1 MSDTITPEKLRVTSA
16 DWSLGPGELRNA
28 LDDAADRIETLETA
42 LGFANAE
49 IRKYFLRA
57 EKSETNNAKL
67 LAALEWLCVD
77 AKITGLDQQAGWDC
91 AFIAARAA
99 IAAAK
104 GGGK

>member
-1 MSDTITPEKLRVTSA
+1 MMENAAFLTEPASEKITPEKLREIA
-16 DWSLGPGELRNA
+16 NDWSHRSGELRNVIYT
-28 LDDAADRIETLETA
+28 AADRIETLEAT
-42 LGFANAE
+42 
-49 IRKYFLRA
+49 
-57 EKSETNNAKL
+57 NAKL

-104 GGGK
+104 GEST